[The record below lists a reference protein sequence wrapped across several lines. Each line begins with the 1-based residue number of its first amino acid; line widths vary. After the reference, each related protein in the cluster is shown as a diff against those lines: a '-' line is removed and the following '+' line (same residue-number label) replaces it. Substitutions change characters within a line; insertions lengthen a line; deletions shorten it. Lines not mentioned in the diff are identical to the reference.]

1 MRAANTSICVQVVR
15 DLISRALVGPLL
27 PAQQQTI
34 LALLEQDP
42 KLVHHIGL
50 TPEQLPALVEHTPV
64 LAYEVLLCLLPSKKI
79 HAYFQV
85 WCNRSCSKCSAPDCM
100 HRLASHTRSLVSS
113 NSCNRLHH

>member
-1 MRAANTSICVQVVR
+1 MLWPCTACTAPSKGSCRESAICSGMQVVR
-15 DLISRALVGPLL
+15 DLVSRALLAPLL

-34 LALLEQDP
+34 LTLLEQDP

-64 LAYEVLLCLLPSKKI
+64 LAYEVLLCMLPSKKI

-85 WCNRSCSKCSAPDCM
+85 GVKSGCERFS
-100 HRLASHTRSLVSS
+100 V
-113 NSCNRLHH
+113 